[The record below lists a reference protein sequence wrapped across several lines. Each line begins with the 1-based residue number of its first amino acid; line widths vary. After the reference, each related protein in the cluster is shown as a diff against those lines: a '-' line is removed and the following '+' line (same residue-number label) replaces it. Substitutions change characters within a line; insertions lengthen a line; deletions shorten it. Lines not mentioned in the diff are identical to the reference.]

1 MTNELEQRLFSATL
15 GAFLTTLT
23 GIKEYF
29 KAISINSFKVTPLD
43 VVKVRLQAK
52 QNHPSTTA
60 ALLSIFRNEG
70 LLSLYRGFLP
80 SMAMSLPGTV
90 IYFVGYERIR
100 ENVEGVVHGPLV
112 PLLAGSSARIMAAT
126 AVSPLELIRTRMQFA
141 GRERGRLRVICA
153 ELFAAI
159 KGEGMSPLWRGLQPT
174 LWRDVP
180 FSALYWLFLEQLRKR
195 LFPDLE
201 DESFE
206 KAAASFVCGGA
217 SGAMAAVLTTPF
229 DVAKTRQ
236 QVFFQRGFFHTRDQK
251 EASTFAQLRQIW
263 REEGAK
269 GLMRGVV
276 PRVGKVAPACAIM
289 IGSYELGKHVFK
301 EI

>member
-1 MTNELEQRLFSATL
+1 MSL
-15 GAFLTTLT
+15 
-23 GIKEYF
+23 
-29 KAISINSFKVTPLD
+29 VTPLD

-52 QNHPSTTA
+52 QNHPSTLK

-90 IYFVGYERIR
+90 IYFVGYERIHDGL
-100 ENVEGVVHGPLV
+100 EDVIHGPLV
-112 PLLAGSSARIMAAT
+112 PLIAGSSARIMAAT

-141 GRERGRLRVICA
+141 GREHGRLRIIVS
-153 ELFAAI
+153 ELYTAI
-159 KGEGMSPLWRGLQPT
+159 KGEGLSPLWRGLRPT

-180 FSALYWLFLEQLRKR
+180 FSAFYWLFLEQLRKR
-195 LFPDLE
+195 SFPKLE
-201 DESFE
+201 NESFE
-206 KAAASFVCGGA
+206 KAGASFICGALAGA
-217 SGAMAAVLTTPF
+217 GAAVLTTPF

-236 QVFFQRGFFHTRDQK
+236 QVLFQRGFFNTRQA
-251 EASTFAQLRQIW
+251 ESSTFTQLRQIW

-289 IGSYELGKHVFK
+289 VGSYELGKFLFK
-301 EI
+301 EME